1 MANREDFRDDVD
13 PDLEE
18 ITHDEESVVPEY
30 RQQSH
35 PLAYELVGLQRVVNA
50 IRLYGVEHSRAHAQT
65 RELLSRLRPLLRE
78 VEVIQ
83 LEVTDGALLF
93 GEMRVV
99 EESDQGGIVDEL
111 FRDGIRV
118 LALRKGIEADEFL
131 ELLSILGTNFHLPQF
146 QEDTLQ
152 GLLWAADLPHV
163 SYEAV
168 QGIEEAV
175 EDSADAGRG
184 ESVDFDLVCKV
195 LTGRSREELQAVSDE
210 DDRAKL
216 FASLLPPGEEERF
229 PTPPELPG
237 GDEGGVSFGPG
248 LGEFVMESSDDD
260 PSEQLETLPAWAGEP
275 DAGGD
280 DEDPEQGAPADRDG
294 EPDEDDPN
302 AWGHTKS
309 LDAADF
315 VEGRVDQIDA
325 TPDELLQIWEEAD
338 AESTASLLDRTTSI
352 LLHTALFEEPGAD
365 LEEASP
371 FIEQCMDLAAEE
383 GLVARYRTTVEML
396 AGIVDAEAGL
406 PGQGAAEAL
415 LASLMRLDLLLRFA
429 HAVDPEDAEAARSV
443 ERVVE
448 LGGAPVLTAI
458 IDHIPDV
465 EEEAFRRFLI
475 QRVVT
480 ALKGDPRPLTA
491 GLRKMESGRMRIR
504 LEALARMDNFV
515 ARDHLTSLL
524 EHPNAEVRIA
534 AVELIPS
541 AHLRG
546 VFKRLAQRLADE
558 PEEQVRHAIVE
569 RMESEQLPALA
580 PLLRRMV
587 TAESFHKRSPEEKG
601 LALGALGRC
610 GGPEGERTLIG
621 LLEAKASIVHPRQ
634 TETRKMAAEVLG
646 RVGGVAGRAALT
658 RASRSWDP
666 GLRRA
671 ASEALERKGGPR

>member
-1 MANREDFRDDVD
+1 MADEHDDIRGGAD

-18 ITHDEESVVPEY
+18 ITYDEESVVPEY
-30 RQQSH
+30 RHQSH

-50 IRLYGVEHSRAHAQT
+50 IRLYGIGHSRALAQT
-65 RELLSRLRPLLRE
+65 QELLTRLRPLLRE
-78 VEVIQ
+78 VGVIQ

-99 EESDQGGIVDEL
+99 EEADHGGIVDEL
-111 FRDGIRV
+111 FRDGIR
-118 LALRKGIEADEFL
+118 LLSLREGIEADEFL
-131 ELLSILGTNFHLPQF
+131 ELLSILGTNFHLPQH

-163 SYEAV
+163 SYESV

-195 LTGRSREELQAVSDE
+195 LTGRTRDELEATAEE
-210 DDRAKL
+210 DDRARL

-237 GDEGGVSFGPG
+237 SDDGGISFGPG
-248 LGEFVMESSDDD
+248 LGDHVIESLDDALLD
-260 PSEQLETLPAWAGEP
+260 RLETLPAWFGERP
-275 DAGGD
+275 SGG
-280 DEDPEQGAPADRDG
+280 ETPSEQAQAVDRDG
-294 EPDEDDPN
+294 EAGDDTQT
-302 AWGHTKS
+302 WGHS
-309 LDAADF
+309 RSVDAGDF
-315 VEGRVDQIDA
+315 VEGRVDKIDA
-325 TPDELLQIWEEAD
+325 SPEELLQIWEEAD
-338 AESTASLLDRTTSI
+338 SENTPSLLDRTASI

-365 LEEASP
+365 LDEASP
-371 FIEQCMDLAAEE
+371 FIEECMSLAADE
-383 GLVARYRTTVEML
+383 GLVSRYRSTVEML

-406 PGQGAAEAL
+406 PGQDAATAL

-429 HAVDPEDAEAARSV
+429 QAVDPEDAEAARSV
-443 ERVVE
+443 ERVIE

-458 IDHIPDV
+458 IDHIPEV
-465 EEEAFRRFLI
+465 EDPSFRRFLI

-480 ALKGDPRPLTA
+480 ALKGDPRPLTT
-491 GLRKMESGRMRIR
+491 GLRKMESGRLRIR
-504 LEALARMDNFV
+504 REALARMDNFV
-515 ARDHLTSLL
+515 ARDQLTSLL
-524 EHPNAEVRIA
+524 EHPAPEVRIA

-546 VFKRLAQRLADE
+546 VFKRLAQRLADD
-558 PEEQVRHAIVE
+558 PEEAVRRAIIARMSSE
-569 RMESEQLPALA
+569 RLAALG
-580 PLLRRMV
+580 PLLRRMA
-587 TAESFHKRSPEEKG
+587 TAESFHRRSFEEKG
-601 LALGALGRC
+601 FALLTLGRC

-634 TETRKMAAEVLG
+634 TETRKLAAETLG
-646 RVGGVAGRAALT
+646 RVGGAAGRAALH

-671 ASEALERKGGPR
+671 AAEALERKGGRR

>member
-1 MANREDFRDDVD
+1 MADHKDDIRDDVD

-99 EESDQGGIVDEL
+99 EEADQGGIVDEL

-118 LALRKGIEADEFL
+118 LSLRKGIEADEFL
-131 ELLSILGTNFHLPQF
+131 ELLSILGTNFHLPQY

-195 LTGRSREELQAVSDE
+195 LTGRSREELQEVSDE

-237 GDEGGVSFGPG
+237 SDDGGVSFGPG
-248 LGEFVMESSDDD
+248 LGEFVMESADDD
-260 PSEQLETLPAWAGEP
+260 PSEQLESLPAWAGELQ
-275 DAGGD
+275 GGGG
-280 DEDPEQGAPADRDG
+280 EEAEQEEGPPADRDG
-294 EPDEDDPN
+294 EPDGDDPN

-325 TPDELLQIWEEAD
+325 SPEELLQIWEEAD
-338 AESTASLLDRTTSI
+338 GESTAS
-352 LLHTALFEEPGAD
+352 
-365 LEEASP
+365 
-371 FIEQCMDLAAEE
+371 
-383 GLVARYRTTVEML
+383 
-396 AGIVDAEAGL
+396 
-406 PGQGAAEAL
+406 
-415 LASLMRLDLLLRFA
+415 
-429 HAVDPEDAEAARSV
+429 
-443 ERVVE
+443 
-448 LGGAPVLTAI
+448 
-458 IDHIPDV
+458 
-465 EEEAFRRFLI
+465 
-475 QRVVT
+475 
-480 ALKGDPRPLTA
+480 
-491 GLRKMESGRMRIR
+491 
-504 LEALARMDNFV
+504 
-515 ARDHLTSLL
+515 
-524 EHPNAEVRIA
+524 
-534 AVELIPS
+534 
-541 AHLRG
+541 
-546 VFKRLAQRLADE
+546 
-558 PEEQVRHAIVE
+558 
-569 RMESEQLPALA
+569 
-580 PLLRRMV
+580 
-587 TAESFHKRSPEEKG
+587 
-601 LALGALGRC
+601 
-610 GGPEGERTLIG
+610 
-621 LLEAKASIVHPRQ
+621 
-634 TETRKMAAEVLG
+634 
-646 RVGGVAGRAALT
+646 
-658 RASRSWDP
+658 
-666 GLRRA
+666 
-671 ASEALERKGGPR
+671 